1 MFDFIFANS
10 YIEVSYERKYLK
22 ESYETLLSKIKDNNT
37 KITVTVIDFLGFEDV
52 KTFNKKDITSYG
64 SN

>member
-22 ESYETLLSKIKDNNT
+22 ESYETLRSKIKDNNT
-37 KITVTVIDFLGFEDV
+37 TITVTVIDFLGFEDRM
-52 KTFNKKDITSYG
+52 TFNKKDITSYG